1 MFPYRPSASIRHAAR
16 LGAGLTLAAA
26 LAACGSQGAPK
37 SAAAE
42 PSGHGSA
49 GPAACASGSLH
60 VALDAGAAGVAAGSS
75 FVPLDFTNATRAS
88 CTLSGH
94 PAVGFASSL
103 AGPLIGTEG
112 SAAKGVQSASL
123 VLAPGEVAH
132 AWLQILNVANYPAD
146 ECKLAQA
153 SGLRVGFG
161 STQAATF
168 LAHPFQACSSGTRG
182 SDVLAVYPVQ
192 AGPAKRGTAP

>member
-1 MFPYRPSASIRHAAR
+1 MFPYRPLAR
-16 LGAGLTLAAA
+16 LGAGLTLAVI
-26 LAACGSQGAPK
+26 LAACGSAAAPK
-37 SAAAE
+37 SAPAE
-42 PSGHGSA
+42 PGGHGSV
-49 GPAACASGSLH
+49 GPAACTAGSLH
-60 VALDAGAAGVAAGSS
+60 VSLDASAAGVAAGSS
-75 FVPLDFTNATRAS
+75 YVPLDFTNAAKAS
-88 CTLSGH
+88 CSLSGY

-112 SAAKGVQSASL
+112 SAAKGVQSAPL
-123 VLAPGEVAH
+123 VLAPGQVAH
-132 AWLQILNVANYPAD
+132 AWLQILDVANYPAD

-161 STQAATF
+161 TTEAATF
-168 LAHPFQACSSGTRG
+168 LAHPFQACASGTRG